1 MLNKFCLTLTS
12 STAMR
17 PYQKNIVR
25 RNIRN
30 KTPLKYLDGEL
41 VMDMISEAGY
51 IPGFD
56 PKEKFFKFYEKIEDY
71 RFGLHIEGYSLGA

>member
-1 MLNKFCLTLTS
+1 
-12 STAMR
+12 
-17 PYQKNIVR
+17 
-25 RNIRN
+25 
-30 KTPLKYLDGEL
+30 
-41 VMDMISEAGY
+41 MDMISEAGY